1 MTIALTA
8 AEKALQALGITEP
21 EEIDIEVV
29 ARSLGAKVKY
39 RPLESCEARIVGR
52 EERAII
58 TVDSRAA
65 PRRKRFSVA
74 HELGHWHR
82 HRGLCLTC
90 RSQDIGRPLSDG
102 RRERVAGNPEL
113 QADAYASDLLLPG
126 YIFRPMIAEVDRLT
140 LSAVKTLADRFET
153 SMTATTI
160 RALGTNRFP
169 SMLVCHSQAGMRW
182 FRRPPLV
189 PDRWFP
195 RSDLLPESPSFRVL
209 FKGGPE
215 PGQPAKVKASCWF
228 DNSLSER
235 FMVTEQ
241 TFRLPDDR
249 VATLLTIDDP
259 KMLDL

>member
-1 MTIALTA
+1 MTPAFTA

-39 RPLESCEARIVGR
+39 RQLESCEARIVGQA
-52 EERAII
+52 ERAII

-90 RSQDIGRPLSDG
+90 RSRDIGRPMSDG
-102 RRERVAGNPEL
+102 RREHVAGNPEL
-113 QADAYASDLLLPG
+113 QVDAYASDLLLPG

-160 RALGTNRFP
+160 RALGTNRFT

-215 PGQPAKVKASCWF
+215 SGQPVKVKASCWF
-228 DNSLSER
+228 DNTLSER

-249 VATLLTIDDP
+249 VATLLTLDDP

>member
-1 MTIALTA
+1 VTAVLTA
-8 AEKALQALGITEP
+8 AEQALQALGITEP

-39 RPLESCEARIVGR
+39 RHLQSCEARIVGQAD
-52 EERAII
+52 RAII
-58 TVDSRAA
+58 TVDSRATS
-65 PRRKRFSVA
+65 RRKRFSVA

-82 HRGLCLTC
+82 HRGLCLLC
-90 RSQDIGRPLSDG
+90 RTQDIGRPVSDG
-102 RRERVAGNPEL
+102 RRERLAGNPEL

-126 YIFRPMIAEVDRLT
+126 YIFRPLIAEVHRLT
-140 LSAVKTLADRFET
+140 LPAVKTLADRFET

-182 FRRPPLV
+182 FRRPPLI
-189 PDRWFP
+189 PHRWFP
-195 RSDLLPESPSFRVL
+195 RSDLLPESPAFRVL

-235 FMVTEQ
+235 FMVMEQ

-249 VATLLTIDDP
+249 VATLLTLDDP